1 MTYANVNGLNM
12 YYEIHGNGGRP
23 LLLLHGNLSTID
35 VDFGR
40 MIPAFAKT
48 RQVIAIEQQAHGRTA
63 DIDRPLRIK
72 NWAHDTVV
80 LLAQLGIGAVDIFG
94 YSSGSTVAFQL
105 ALDHPEL
112 VHKLVLG
119 SFSYQLQ
126 GLHPEVL
133 GGIQGLRPEHLAG
146 TPFEES
152 YARVASRPED
162 WPVLIEKIKDMD
174 QDLPEWS
181 ADSVQE
187 LGKPVMVVIGDSD
200 IVRPEHAVETFRLL
214 GGGVI
219 GDLTGLP
226 SSRLAVL
233 PGTTHITLVHRVEWL
248 VPMIEDFLEAA

>member
-1 MTYANVNGLNM
+1 
-12 YYEIHGNGGRP
+12 
-23 LLLLHGNLSTID
+23 
-35 VDFGR
+35 
-40 MIPAFAKT
+40 
-48 RQVIAIEQQAHGRTA
+48 
-63 DIDRPLRIK
+63 
-72 NWAHDTVV
+72 
-80 LLAQLGIGAVDIFG
+80 
-94 YSSGSTVAFQL
+94 
-105 ALDHPEL
+105 

-133 GGIQGLRPEHLAG
+133 GGLQVLQPEHLAG

-152 YARVASRPED
+152 YARAAPRPED
-162 WPVLIEKIKDMD
+162 WPMLIEKIKDMD
-174 QDLPEWS
+174 QDLPEWL

-187 LGKPVMVVIGDSD
+187 LGKPIMVVIGDSD

-233 PGTTHITLVHRVEWL
+233 PGTTHITLVHRAEWL

>member
-1 MTYANVNGLNM
+1 MTYANVNGLN
-12 YYEIHGNGGRP
+12 R
-23 LLLLHGNLSTID
+23 
-35 VDFGR
+35 
-40 MIPAFAKT
+40 
-48 RQVIAIEQQAHGRTA
+48 
-63 DIDRPLRIK
+63 
-72 NWAHDTVV
+72 
-80 LLAQLGIGAVDIFG
+80 
-94 YSSGSTVAFQL
+94 
-105 ALDHPEL
+105 
-112 VHKLVLG
+112 
-119 SFSYQLQ
+119 LQ
-126 GLHPEVL
+126 
-133 GGIQGLRPEHLAG
+133 PEHLAG

-152 YARVASRPED
+152 YARVAPRPED

-233 PGTTHITLVHRVEWL
+233 PGTTHITLVHRAEWL